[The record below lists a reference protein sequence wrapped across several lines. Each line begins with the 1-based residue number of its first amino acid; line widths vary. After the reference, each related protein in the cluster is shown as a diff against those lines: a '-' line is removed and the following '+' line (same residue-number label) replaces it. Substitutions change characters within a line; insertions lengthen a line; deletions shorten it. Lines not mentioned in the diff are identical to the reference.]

1 MDIREYLQESGLTL
15 AEFAARV
22 GVSAAAMGRYAA
34 GKRTPRPETLRR
46 MVTAS
51 EGRIQPN
58 DLFGAGAGA
67 TSTPAAP
74 PPTATV
80 AATVATTVAAAVVP
94 EATAAPEFEAIDII
108 VPDLNGTLRGKRIGP
123 GGLRKALEE
132 GVRLPGSV
140 FGLDI
145 TGIDAPGTG
154 LVWSVGDADKTLVPV
169 DGRVRPVPWAEA
181 PTGQLLMTMVDDAGA
196 PFFADP
202 RQVLGRVVE
211 RLAGR
216 GLTPVVAVE
225 LEFYLL
231 DRERTDGGGVQPPR
245 VPGSGRRDTT
255 TQVYG
260 LEEVE
265 NFAALFRDIARACA
279 AQEVPASS
287 VVAEYAPGQYEVNLD
302 HVADPR
308 LAGDHAVLL
317 KRIVKGVA
325 RKHGCGATFMSKP
338 YDDQPGNGLHLH
350 VSLVDISGA
359 NVFATGPETVNAHLR
374 HALGGLVATLPEAM
388 ALLAANAN
396 AYRRFQAGSYAPLAP
411 TWGYEN
417 RSVALRIPGG
427 PAHGRRI
434 EHRVAGADAN
444 VYLAIAAVLAGI
456 DHGLEHRLD
465 PGEQTTGNAY
475 EKVAPS
481 LPRRW
486 GAALDAFEAAEVL
499 PEYLGPE
506 FCRLYATVKR
516 SELSKFEAAITP
528 LEYDWYL
535 STA

>member
-1 MDIREYLQESGLTL
+1 MDIRDYLHESGLTL

-34 GKRTPRPETLRR
+34 GKRTPRPDTLRR
-46 MVTAS
+46 IVAAS

-58 DLFGAGAGA
+58 DLFAA
-67 TSTPAAP
+67 PAAL
-74 PPTATV
+74 
-80 AATVATTVAAAVVP
+80 P
-94 EATAAPEFEAIDII
+94 EAAPAPEFEAIDII

-123 GGLRKALEE
+123 GGLRKALAD
-132 GVRLPGSV
+132 GVRMPGSV
-140 FGLDI
+140 FELDI
-145 TGIDAPGTG
+145 TGIDPPGAG
-154 LVWSVGDADKTLVPV
+154 MAWAVGDADQTLVPV
-169 DGRVRPVPWAEA
+169 DGQVRPVPWAEA
-181 PTGQLLMTMVDDAGA
+181 PTGQLLMTMVDDRGA

-211 RLAGR
+211 RLSAR
-216 GLTPVVAVE
+216 GLRPVVAVE

-231 DRERTDGGGVQPPR
+231 DRERADGGGVQPPR
-245 VPGSGRRDTT
+245 VPGSGRRDTA

-260 LEEVE
+260 LGEVE

-287 VVAEYAPGQYEVNLD
+287 ILAEYAPGQYEVNLD
-302 HVADPR
+302 HVTDPC

-325 RKHGCGATFMSKP
+325 RQHGCEATFMSKP
-338 YDDQPGNGLHLH
+338 YAEQPGNGLHLH
-350 VSLVDISGA
+350 VSLVDESGA
-359 NVFATGPETVNAHLR
+359 NVFASGTETVNERLR
-374 HALGGLVATLPEAM
+374 HALGGLIATMPEAM
-388 ALLAANAN
+388 ALFAANAN
-396 AYRRFQAGSYAPLAP
+396 AFRRFQPGAYAPVAP

-417 RSVALRIPGG
+417 RTVALRIPGG
-427 PAHGRRI
+427 PAHGRRV

-444 VYLAIAAVLAGI
+444 VYLTLAAVLAGI

-465 PGEQTTGNAY
+465 PGEKTTGNAY

-486 GAALDAFEAAEVL
+486 REALDAFETAEVL
-499 PEYLGPE
+499 PGYLGSE
-506 FCRLYATVKR
+506 YCRLYATVKR
-516 SELSKFEAAITP
+516 YELSKLEAAITP

-535 STA
+535 STV